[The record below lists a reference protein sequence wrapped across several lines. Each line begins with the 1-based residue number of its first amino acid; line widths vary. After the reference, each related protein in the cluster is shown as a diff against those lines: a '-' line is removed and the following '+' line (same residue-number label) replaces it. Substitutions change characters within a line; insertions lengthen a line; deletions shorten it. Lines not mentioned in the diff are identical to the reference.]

1 MSKYQN
7 NDIIKHSL
15 DLFSHGLAVQDFL
28 GRDCLPLPPSLVEN
42 NIGPSF
48 RQRVWFDYNRWV
60 SLPRTFKLL
69 KYTYEPFIV
78 LYIVGWVNIL
88 SPYLYTPRDTLSLI
102 LGQFWEICVSSASL
116 SDSLIKVYRE
126 KYYKSNWYIK
136 EKNAPKIQIHC
147 PNGWHYLKKNRAYLF
162 NTQNKTPGELFSV
175 VQRSASNRLLFPANL
190 FHQDVLSYLI
200 FSCSWLLPIMILLR
214 NNKRCCTARRFRF
227 WRCFVV
233 AVVSLMLD

>member
-15 DLFSHGLAVQDFL
+15 DLFSHGFAVQDFL
-28 GRDCLPLPPSLVEN
+28 GRDCLPLPPSLVKN
-42 NIGPSF
+42 NIGPSY
-48 RQRVWFDYNRWV
+48 RQRVWFDYNLWV

-102 LGQFWEICVSSASL
+102 LGQFWEIRVSSASL
-116 SDSLIKVYRE
+116 YDSLIKVYRE

-136 EKNAPKIQIHC
+136 EKNAPKIQIRF
-147 PNGWHYLKKNRAYLF
+147 PNGWHYLKK
-162 NTQNKTPGELFSV
+162 KKP
-175 VQRSASNRLLFPANL
+175 RLL
-190 FHQDVLSYLI
+190 I
-200 FSCSWLLPIMILLR
+200 
-214 NNKRCCTARRFRF
+214 
-227 WRCFVV
+227 
-233 AVVSLMLD
+233 